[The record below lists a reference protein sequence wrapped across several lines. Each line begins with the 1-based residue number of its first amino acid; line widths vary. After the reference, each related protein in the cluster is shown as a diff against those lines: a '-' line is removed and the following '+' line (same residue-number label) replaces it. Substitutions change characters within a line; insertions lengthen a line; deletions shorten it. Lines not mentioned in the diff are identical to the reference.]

1 MIKGAWTLLIGM
13 LLNSDEAVDQQRTS
27 FRQEPIIRTSL
38 RGAYIDRNFQYDKFL
53 LEYSCVLIV
62 IYISDIYLGGQRGQ
76 YLWESKENLKL
87 LKI

>member
-1 MIKGAWTLLIGM
+1 MIKGPRTLLIGM

-62 IYISDIYLGGQRGQ
+62 IYIFT
-76 YLWESKENLKL
+76 WEDKGDNTFGRAK
-87 LKI
+87 KT